1 MVTVKMDML
10 ENVFTDENISA
21 NGVQF
26 LPQGSVGKERKQREE
41 NEELADQPLGVDC
54 GCYQGYQNT
63 QDRNCLRLCSD
74 SADLCTEVR
83 LV

>member
-1 MVTVKMDML
+1 MDML
-10 ENVFTDENISA
+10 ENVFIDENISA

-26 LPQGSVGKERKQREE
+26 LPRGSVGKEREKKERRVK
-41 NEELADQPLGVDC
+41 LADQPLGVDC
-54 GCYQGYQNT
+54 GCCQGYQNT

-74 SADLCTEVR
+74 SAVLCTEVR